1 MNNIKYEEFKEAIL
15 TYAYGKYGSGEH
27 PKEIMFLPDGLAAND
42 AKTKAIIE
50 DTNLKYGH
58 ADAER
63 LVGDYIIISTEAES
77 GGYQCR
83 FEVCGLFG
91 IYRDGGWGAV
101 YQVITEH
108 VSQAERVGKSSFSL
122 TDNYDAICGRLI
134 VCMRNL
140 KNNALERK
148 GLTYRQID
156 DMAIVL
162 YAIALDSGDGNRLI
176 VPVPRIIA
184 QDWHKSDEDIFG
196 AALRNTARL
205 SPPRAFYSIDDMLGI
220 NKNGCDFMT
229 SLKPARKVPCN
240 PFNMTVSAFPM
251 SDGAA
256 AMFYPG
262 VQRRIAELADGNYF
276 VIFSGKDEA
285 HIHRTEGITAAS
297 LKERLAEINAA
308 FPSTKLTD
316 NVYLYDAGKEVMR
329 KVQ

>member
-1 MNNIKYEEFKEAIL
+1 
-15 TYAYGKYGSGEH
+15 
-27 PKEIMFLPDGLAAND
+27 MFLPDGLAAND

-83 FEVCGLFG
+83 FEVRGLFG

-162 YAIALDSGDGNRLI
+162 YAIALYSGDGNRLI

-229 SLKPARKVPCN
+229 SLKPVRKVPRN
-240 PFNMTVSAFPM
+240 PYNVTVSALPT

-256 AMFYPG
+256 AIFYPG
-262 VQRRIAELADGNYF
+262 VQQRLAELADGDYY
-276 VIFSGKDEA
+276 VVFSGKDEV
-285 HIHRTEGITAAS
+285 HIHRADGIS
-297 LKERLAEINAA
+297 PNLLKTHLVQMNLEFADTMLTQHIYRYDSA
-308 FPSTKLTD
+308 TKVETPE
-316 NVYLYDAGKEVMR
+316 NSV
-329 KVQ
+329 